1 MLSGGIGWMVIDV
14 IVGVVIVMIVV
25 VVDVIM
31 MIVVAPE
38 AAGECQ
44 QRSQSDRSCEGCF

>member
-14 IVGVVIVMIVV
+14 IVGVVILMIVV
-25 VVDVIM
+25 MIHVIVVIHVIM
-31 MIVVAPE
+31 VIVVAPE

-44 QRSQSDRSCEGCF
+44 Q